1 MADYQPK
8 GYNIDEFGLLVLGKD
23 TSPKEDLSQLSFS
36 GENAFDLRGLCSAFN
51 IISSVDSPTMR
62 MEIVIYDTIDLA
74 LKLNGNE
81 YIRLSM
87 KTDSSGDEELEIIQ
101 KVYKVGNVTKSERAQ
116 TYILYT
122 TSPSTALNETN
133 RVFKSFED
141 QKGSDTVQDVEKT
154 YLKETQHNHWEESS
168 GNFSFISTS
177 WRPYDVISY
186 LSLIH
191 ISEPTRPY

>member
-1 MADYQPK
+1 MKKYNYTALLLIFACVSCQPK
-8 GYNIDEFGLLVLGKD
+8 
-23 TSPKEDLSQLSFS
+23 SPLFS

-101 KVYKVGNVTKSERAQ
+101 KAMPRVS
-116 TYILYT
+116 LY
-122 TSPSTALNETN
+122 L
-133 RVFKSFED
+133 F
-141 QKGSDTVQDVEKT
+141 
-154 YLKETQHNHWEESS
+154 
-168 GNFSFISTS
+168 
-177 WRPYDVISY
+177 
-186 LSLIH
+186 
-191 ISEPTRPY
+191 